1 MVNVLGSDCVPV
13 PFSDIV
19 CEEGFIAMR
28 LGLLIKFGEVVIQ
41 ILLELF
47 VKVLSKQ
54 MG

>member
-1 MVNVLGSDCVPV
+1 
-13 PFSDIV
+13 
-19 CEEGFIAMR
+19 MR
-28 LGLLIKFGEVVIQ
+28 LGLLIKFGKVVIQ